1 MRRVASGPKV
11 LTEEMHPDPPGRV
24 HRGICGAMILVGIA
38 LIAAAAMFA
47 GLWGPLRILFVL
59 AGVVMVIAGFLLA
72 LGVTKLKVG
81 ASRDGGIEASA
92 DMPTGYTRTMTVSES
107 LVEGSSP
114 PKQGTMPPK
123 EGIMPPKEGPMPTKD
138 ATR

>member
-1 MRRVASGPKV
+1 MVF
-11 LTEEMHPDPPGRV
+11 
-24 HRGICGAMILVGIA
+24 VGIV
-38 LIAAAAMFA
+38 LIVAAAVFV

-59 AGVVMVIAGFLLA
+59 AGIVIVIAGFLLA

-92 DMPTGYTRTMTVSES
+92 DMPTGYTKTMTVSES
-107 LVEGSSP
+107 LVEGSNP

-123 EGIMPPKEGPMPTKD
+123 DGIMPPKEGAMPAKSVGD